1 MSIKQSLALQ
11 LAEAQLTKLTSD
23 SEEIRL
29 RALDQIE
36 TRFIRCLQL
45 GEPIQFKP
53 VLLLKQ
59 LIRWF
64 GYTPPLVP
72 DRVLAMI
79 MELLRSEYAAAV
91 IRKIPYERLKT
102 ELEKVRRVLR
112 NLESKRICELLDDL
126 SLLLLEKY
134 KIDLVTPSASSLSS
148 IDITSQETDSA
159 AISSNQMYANLKPE
173 DYEPAWSRPG
183 PDDVASMKSM
193 IDLPRNGVTNA
204 LELHVQ
210 LTHLIIRM
218 GDYPVEYFLQS
229 PFVFLHLV
237 QLQMRKDGCL
247 LQVNRALIAWLRQLQ
262 QRILLRRN
270 TLSYAASFD
279 PPTRPKQLKV
289 GSALEILLNNCT
301 TLISPILLSC
311 TSDNWHIMELTVE
324 VVRTYDVLSS
334 KVSSVGTARIA
345 DIVKKL
351 LAYCNSV
358 EGSNMTQ
365 LLNSLRIP
373 RLQSLIFNGLLHDT
387 MALNITYDAN
397 LDRRYAKSLIQPIV
411 LDSAYLSCM
420 PDRMKSLSSLISS
433 LSSEPS
439 ADEQQLIKLKRAYSV
454 ALNQLHQNTKVTGSL
469 LIQKHR
475 QVCLVIV
482 QLGSETLIKQLFNA
496 IVECTSFYADNTKLR
511 NDAEV
516 LLYTLIDLPDYNL
529 RTLVYR
535 LMLRCSMAHFH
546 AFMNQTDYMTG
557 CNSADLAGQH
567 ILGVPVNV
575 QLLRRVILQSWE
587 TDASEHMRHWCVD
600 FFIMMI
606 KVISMLPEEEFINS
620 FQLVLSVLPL
630 LICRSVTHEP
640 LHNVLWYLFE
650 PDTSRLEPPLILR
663 GYVYFMF
670 HPIIEIR
677 SEATTRIAY
686 VMQCQ
691 DYANKYKPTLNDVPI
706 EQLAND
712 LSLIPPP
719 VSYKSIFIEC
729 SDEQFQGQRSLDAL
743 IRLLQAKDIKPN
755 IRKSTMTQL
764 NVLLQD
770 WRACEDFSTK
780 DDGYGLILETLHN
793 ALKKDS
799 DSNPTDIVLPTVSIL
814 MKLLFHNAGFRNKVA
829 NTYEVYMCLLR
840 ALFTFPYEAQLRL
853 DVSLCLFQMLFH
865 NFIISTEDK
874 LVLDVDLGSMILP
887 VTYEL
892 EAKVVPTAATEG
904 LALQQKLEDT
914 HFGGDKVRAAQHWRL
929 YTAYRV
935 CQGPSR
941 ITLSS
946 VQAVDIRESLKIKM
960 PDLALVRASDLDEQL
975 GYQLV
980 VAENCSNH
988 EDLQQIVTVI
998 QLFLVVLRNLISEP
1012 VAENLWKVI
1021 HKYIRLAPG
1030 NEADGE
1036 LYKSLLDLCVTC
1048 IRLCQPQVMAGLSYA
1063 LETDH
1068 HHSFHLL
1075 LHDRLISL
1083 DKLYLISQCLMQLL
1097 INELSDA
1104 PMNWHGKFFMQLSA
1118 LAKTHFELRQLQH
1131 VRCMLRILRLL
1142 SERDLKLSDLQ
1153 LTNYSQHFIQLSS
1166 NLRTSTQTGAEWQ
1179 RDCLYIIC
1187 QLQMHLLYQQP
1198 KATTKASIKSEVGA
1212 SHKVLRYFLTLCGH
1226 GDSEVR
1232 ALSWVSMANW
1242 ITSCGSEIVN
1252 ILPRLDFLPG
1262 GLPACC
1268 LTTLMDVH
1276 EQMLVRELAGRVFVM
1291 LMPIIGAESSFELLR
1306 NHDFLKT
1313 AYNSIKAIH
1322 DTPWMFEEPVGE
1334 RHSCEVIS
1342 CYVAICTKMVALNPE
1357 WCATLCGHSFMTGL
1371 SDVMKTLQSQVPC
1384 SIPLVELCASQ
1395 ICELYSMC
1403 YSDNFEFLQ
1412 RTICRD
1418 SVFMQNYLTLI
1429 NDVLNLEC
1437 PEYMVIPLFKMFLIF
1452 CTDSNSNS
1460 FLIDQIKN
1468 QPSLFMDFFLFG
1480 LHVILVNSSFQRF
1493 TLSTL
1498 ALVFIKAQ
1506 TAADNK
1512 SMLRELEQYELP
1524 YNDLTDKEDFGMNNK
1539 HELVS
1544 NKKQV
1549 KSPCMQ
1555 NNSNY
1560 SEGDKQSPNH
1570 ASQTINAAILIYHR
1584 LDQLF
1589 DRYYLSKSFNFLETP
1604 VVGQVQVCEA
1614 LGGLLKVS
1622 PWALKA
1628 SGQLKLLDR
1637 VVHILDNFLNDE
1649 KIGNAA
1655 VYVKRVGAHKA
1666 QSILSNLLVLI
1677 NMLSHWHSSPNS
1689 VITQSSMAT
1698 KMVRIIIRIWP
1709 WLSHSQHLKKIT
1721 VQLIMFLTEHSFEMC
1736 KQISLLQSGHA
1747 QSLLHLMAR
1756 VADFETTKKENP
1768 NKEPSLNMVP
1778 ALRVMGNCC
1787 SCAEGRLSLSKM
1799 NLLDMF
1805 DTILPASQSSTHA
1818 TKVRPPVLIAWL
1830 GFWEVFSRYDVGGKA
1845 CHLQSLINTVRR
1857 TPPLNQKRVLCLR
1870 ILRNMCFLNGN
1881 RTQLVELADFI
1892 NLLRDILELKVQKEP
1907 SSEDQELNSFEEH
1920 RLAVLML
1927 WKLFGFG
1934 AKYKGMLRGT
1944 KLFKLLI
1951 GLRVELSVVY
1961 SQKKNKYTGVPYAKD
1976 LAELLEKLME
1986 SMRQ

>member
-79 MELLRSEYAAAV
+79 MELLRSEYAEAV
-91 IRKIPYERLKT
+91 IRKIPYDRLKT

-134 KIDLVTPSASSLSS
+134 KIDLVTPSVSSLSS
-148 IDITSQETDSA
+148 IDITSQDTDSA
-159 AISSNQMYANLKPE
+159 ATSSNQMYANLKPE

-204 LELHVQ
+204 LELQVQ

-229 PFVFLHLV
+229 PFIFLHLV
-237 QLQMRKDGCL
+237 QLQMRKDGNL
-247 LQVNRALIAWLRQLQ
+247 LQVNRTLVAWLRQLQ

-289 GSALEILLNNCT
+289 GSALEILLDNCT
-301 TLISPILLSC
+301 TLISPKLLSC
-311 TSDNWHIMELTVE
+311 TSENWHIMELTVE

-334 KVSSVGTARIA
+334 KVSSVGTTRIA

-351 LAYCNSV
+351 LAYCNNV

-365 LLNSLRIP
+365 VLNSLRIP

-387 MALNITYDAN
+387 MALNITYDPH
-397 LDRRYAKSLIQPIV
+397 LDRRHAKSLIQPIV

-420 PDRMKSLSSLISS
+420 PERMKSLSSLISS

-454 ALNQLHQNTKVTGSL
+454 ALNQFHPNTKVTGSL

-475 QVCLVIV
+475 QVCLVIA
-482 QLGSETLIKQLFNA
+482 QLGSETLVKQLFNA
-496 IVECTSFYADNTKLR
+496 VVECIPFYADNTKLR
-511 NDAEV
+511 KDAEV
-516 LLYTLIDLPDYNL
+516 LLYTLIDLPDLKL

-535 LMLRCSMAHFH
+535 IMLRSGIAHFH
-546 AFMNQTDYMTG
+546 ALMNKTVYMTG
-557 CNSADLAGQH
+557 CNNADLARQH
-567 ILGVPVNV
+567 IFGVPVTA

-587 TDASEHMRHWCVD
+587 ADAPEQMRQWCID
-600 FFIMMI
+600 FSIMII
-606 KVISMLPEEEFINS
+606 KVNSMLATKDFITA
-620 FQLVLSVLPL
+620 FQLVLPVLPL
-630 LICRSVTHEP
+630 LIGRSATHKQ
-640 LHNVLWYLFE
+640 LHNVLWHLFE
-650 PDTSRLEPPLILR
+650 PDTSRLDPPLMLR
-663 GYVYFMF
+663 GYIYFMF
-670 HPIIEIR
+670 NPYPQIR
-677 SEATTRIAY
+677 TEATTRIAY
-686 VMQCQ
+686 VLQCQ
-691 DYANKYKPTLNDVPI
+691 DYTNKYKPTVNDVPI
-706 EQLAND
+706 EDLPND
-712 LSLIPPP
+712 LCLIQPP

-729 SDEQFQGQRSLDAL
+729 SDEEFQGQRSLDAL
-743 IRLLQAKDIKPN
+743 IRLLQAKDIRPN

-764 NVLLQD
+764 NVLLQN

-799 DSNPTDIVLPTVSIL
+799 ESNPTDILVPTVSIL
-814 MKLLFHNAGFRNKVA
+814 MKLLFHNAGFRKEVA
-829 NTYEVYMCLLR
+829 NTFEVYVCLLR
-840 ALFTFPYEAQLRL
+840 ALFTLPHEAQLRQ
-853 DVSLCLFQMLFH
+853 DVSLCLFQMLYH
-865 NFIISTEDK
+865 NSITSTEDK
-874 LVLDVDLGSMILP
+874 LMLEVDLGSMILP
-887 VTYEL
+887 VTFEV
-892 EAKVVPTAATEG
+892 EAKFIPTAATEG

-914 HFGGDKVRAAQHWRL
+914 HFGGDKERAAQHWRL

-941 ITLSS
+941 ITLSA

-960 PDLALVRASDLDEQL
+960 PDLALVRASNLDEQL

-988 EDLQQIVTVI
+988 KDLQHIVTLI
-998 QLFLVVLRNLISEP
+998 QLFLVVLRNSISKT

-1048 IRLCQPQVMAGLSYA
+1048 IRLCQPQVMSGLSYA

-1083 DKLYLISQCLMQLL
+1083 DKLYLISQCLVQLL
-1097 INELSDA
+1097 VNELNDT

-1153 LTNYSQHFIQLSS
+1153 LTNYSQHYIQLSS

-1198 KATTKASIKSEVGA
+1198 KATSKTSITNEVGA

-1242 ITSCGSEIVN
+1242 ITSCGSEVVN

-1276 EQMLVRELAGRVFVM
+1276 ELMLVRELAGRVFVM
-1291 LMPIIGAESSFELLR
+1291 LMPIIGAESSLELLR
-1306 NHDFLKT
+1306 NHDFLNT
-1313 AYNSIKAIH
+1313 AYNSLTAIH
-1322 DTPWMFEEPVGE
+1322 KTPWMFEEPVGE

-1357 WCATLCGHSFMTGL
+1357 WCATLCGHGFMTGL
-1371 SDVMKTLQSQVPC
+1371 SDVMKTLQSEAPSSV
-1384 SIPLVELCASQ
+1384 PLVELCASH

-1418 SVFMQNYLTLI
+1418 SVFLQNYLTLI

-1480 LHVILVNSSFQRF
+1480 LHVALVNSAFQRF

-1506 TAADNK
+1506 TPADKK
-1512 SMLRELEQYELP
+1512 SMLRELEQFEMP
-1524 YNDLTDKEDFGMNNK
+1524 YNDLPTDEEDFEMNN
-1539 HELVS
+1539 
-1544 NKKQV
+1544 

-1555 NNSNY
+1555 NDSDY
-1560 SEGDKQSPNH
+1560 SEGNKQSPNH
-1570 ASQTINAAILIYHR
+1570 APQTTNAAVVIYQR

-1614 LGGLLKVS
+1614 IGGLLKVS

-1637 VVHILDNFLNDE
+1637 VVYILDNFLNDE

-1818 TKVRPPVLIAWL
+1818 TKVRPPVLVAWL
-1830 GFWEVFSRYDVGGKA
+1830 GYWEVFSRYDVGGKA

-1857 TPPLNQKRVLCLR
+1857 TAPLNQKRILCLR
-1870 ILRNMCFLNGN
+1870 ILRNMCFFNAN
-1881 RTQLVELADFI
+1881 RPQLVELADFI
-1892 NLLRDILELKVQKEP
+1892 NLLRDILEQKVQKEP
-1907 SSEDQELNSFEEH
+1907 GSDKQELNSFEEH

-1961 SQKKNKYTGVPYAKD
+1961 SQKKNKYTDVPYAKD

>member
-1 MSIKQSLALQ
+1 MSIKQTLALQ

-29 RALDQIE
+29 RALDQVE

-79 MELLRSEYAAAV
+79 MELLRSEYAEAV
-91 IRKIPYERLKT
+91 TRKIPYERLKT

-112 NLESKRICELLDDL
+112 NLESRRISELLDDL

-159 AISSNQMYANLKPE
+159 TISLNQMYANLKSK

-183 PDDVASMKSM
+183 SDDVASMKSM
-193 IDLPRNGVTNA
+193 IDLPRNGDTNA
-204 LELHVQ
+204 LEMHEQ

-218 GDYPVEYFLQS
+218 GDYPAEYFLQP

-237 QLQMRKDGCL
+237 QLQMIKDGSL
-247 LQVNRALIAWLRQLQ
+247 LQVNRALITWLRQLQ

-279 PPTRPKQLKV
+279 PHTRSKQLKV
-289 GSALEILLNNCT
+289 GSALEILLDNCT
-301 TLISPILLSC
+301 TLINPILLSC

-334 KVSSVGTARIA
+334 KVSSMCITRIGN
-345 DIVKKL
+345 IVKKL
-351 LAYCNSV
+351 LAHCDSV
-358 EGSNMTQ
+358 KGSNMTQ
-365 LLNSLRIP
+365 LLDSLRIP

-387 MALNITYDAN
+387 VALNITYDPH
-397 LDRRYAKSLIQPIV
+397 LDRRHAKSLIQPIV

-420 PDRMKSLSSLISS
+420 PERMKSLSSLISS

-454 ALNQLHQNTKVTGSL
+454 AINQFHQNTKATGSL

-475 QVCLVIV
+475 QVCLVIT
-482 QLGSETLIKQLFNA
+482 QLGSETLVKQLFNA
-496 IVECTSFYADNTKLR
+496 IVECTAFYADNAKLR

-516 LLYTLIDLPDYNL
+516 LLYTLIDLPDLKL
-529 RTLVYR
+529 RALVYR
-535 LMLRCSMAHFH
+535 LMLRSGVAHFH
-546 AFMNQTDYMTG
+546 ALMNKTVYMTG
-557 CNSADLAGQH
+557 CSNMDLARQH
-567 ILGVPVNV
+567 ILGVPLNV

-587 TDASEHMRHWCVD
+587 ENASEQIRQWCID
-600 FFIMMI
+600 FLAMLI
-606 KVISMLPEEEFINS
+606 KLNSMLAVQDFITV
-620 FQLVLSVLPL
+620 FQVILPVLPL
-630 LICRSVTHEP
+630 LICRSVTHKQ
-640 LHNVLWYLFE
+640 LHNVIWHMFE
-650 PDTSRLEPPLILR
+650 PDTSPLDPPLMLR

-670 HPIIEIR
+670 HPFIEIR

-686 VMQCQ
+686 VLQCQ
-691 DYANKYKPTLNDVPI
+691 DYTNIYKPTARDVSI
-706 EQLAND
+706 EHLVND
-712 LSLIPPP
+712 LCLIQPP

-764 NVLLQD
+764 NVLLQN

-780 DDGYGLILETLHN
+780 DDGYALILETLHN

-799 DSNPTDIVLPTVSIL
+799 GSNPIDILLPTVSIL
-814 MKLLFHNAGFRNKVA
+814 MKLLFHNAGFRKKVA
-829 NTYEVYMCLLR
+829 NTFEVYVCLLR
-840 ALFTFPYEAQLRL
+840 ALFTLPHEAQLRQ

-865 NFIISTEDK
+865 NCITSTKEK
-874 LVLDVDLGSMILP
+874 LVLDVDLSSMILP
-887 VTYEL
+887 VTYEV
-892 EAKVVPTAATEG
+892 EAKVIPTAATVG

-929 YTAYRV
+929 YAAHRV
-935 CQGPSR
+935 CPAPSR
-941 ITLSS
+941 ITLSA

-960 PDLALVRASDLDEQL
+960 PDLALVRTSNLDDQL
-975 GYQLV
+975 EYQLIL
-980 VAENCSNH
+980 AENCSNH
-988 EDLQQIVTVI
+988 EDLQQIISLI
-998 QLFLVVLRNLISEP
+998 QLFLVLLRNSISQA
-1012 VAENLWKVI
+1012 VADNLWKVI
-1021 HKYIRLAPG
+1021 HKYMRLVPG

-1036 LYKSLLDLCVTC
+1036 LYKSLLDLCITC
-1048 IRLCQPQVMAGLSYA
+1048 IRFCQPQVMSGLSYA

-1075 LHDRLISL
+1075 LHDRLIPL
-1083 DKLYLISQCLMQLL
+1083 DKLYLISQCLMHLL
-1097 INELSDA
+1097 VNDASDV
-1104 PMNWHGKFFMQLSA
+1104 PMNWYGKFFMQLSA

-1131 VRCMLRILRLL
+1131 VRCMLRILQFL
-1142 SERDLKLSDLQ
+1142 SERDLKLSDVQ
-1153 LTNYSQHFIQLSS
+1153 LTNYSHHFIQLSS

-1187 QLQMHLLYQQP
+1187 QLQMHLQYQQP
-1198 KATTKASIKSEVGA
+1198 KATIRASITNQSGA
-1212 SHKVLRYFLTLCGH
+1212 SYKVLSYFLTLCGH
-1226 GDSEVR
+1226 CDSEVR

-1242 ITSCGSEIVN
+1242 ITSCGSEVVH

-1268 LTTLMDVH
+1268 LTTLMDIH
-1276 EQMLVRELAGRVFVM
+1276 ELMLVRELAGRVFVM
-1291 LMPIIGAESSFELLR
+1291 LMPIIGAECSFELLR
-1306 NHDFLKT
+1306 NHDFLNT
-1313 AYNSIKAIH
+1313 AYNSLKSIH
-1322 DTPWMFEEPVGE
+1322 DTPWMFEEQVRE
-1334 RHSCEVIS
+1334 RNSCEVIS

-1371 SDVMKTLQSQVPC
+1371 SDVLKTLQSQVPC

-1395 ICELYSMC
+1395 ICELYSVC

-1418 SVFMQNYLTLI
+1418 NVFMQNYLTLI

-1452 CTDSNSNS
+1452 CTDSNANS

-1468 QPSLFMDFFLFG
+1468 KPSLFMDFFLFG

-1493 TLSTL
+1493 TLATL

-1506 TAADNK
+1506 NAADEK
-1512 SMLRELEQYELP
+1512 SMLRELEKYELP
-1524 YNDLTDKEDFGMNNK
+1524 YNDVPTDEDDFGVK
-1539 HELVS
+1539 GKQEFVS
-1544 NKKQV
+1544 NKKQIV
-1549 KSPCMQ
+1549 SPYMQ
-1555 NNSNY
+1555 DDSD
-1560 SEGDKQSPNH
+1560 GDDKQSENH
-1570 ASQTINAAILIYHR
+1570 APKNINAAILIYHR

-1628 SGQLKLLDR
+1628 SGELKLLDR

-1689 VITQSSMAT
+1689 VITQTSMAT
-1698 KMVRIIIRIWP
+1698 KIVRIIIRIWP

-1778 ALRVMGNCC
+1778 ALRVMANCC

-1805 DTILPASQSSTHA
+1805 DTILPASQPCPHA

-1830 GFWEVFSRYDVGGKA
+1830 GFWEVFSRYDVGSKA
-1845 CHLQSLINTVRR
+1845 CHLQSLIKTIRR
-1857 TPPLNQKRVLCLR
+1857 TPPLKQKRILCLR
-1870 ILRNMCFLNGN
+1870 ILRNMCFFNGN
-1881 RTQLVELADFI
+1881 RPQLVELADFI
-1892 NLLRDILELKVQKEP
+1892 NLLRDILEQKVQKEAGFD
-1907 SSEDQELNSFEEH
+1907 EQVLNSFEEH

-1934 AKYKGMLRGT
+1934 AKYRGMLRGT

-1961 SQKKNKYTGVPYAKD
+1961 SQKKHKYTDVPYVND